1 MKNNKNFNN
10 NSESEI
16 SLIKGGKSLLRN
28 ITNLKK
34 YSSTPKITKYKK
46 LFNDGIIERFYN
58 KNKSKTK
65 INNNNKS
72 VKYKTTYKSNNIKRN
87 YKNINYVSDNNN
99 TFNNDN
105 DSLKYNK
112 SFVNYS
118 YNNNL
123 YNQNHNNFI
132 NYFRI
137 KHKQNNHNYNPEE
150 IVKIYN
156 KNNHNDID
164 VKYLIPLYDNNN
176 KYTGLYKDLNYNNP
190 QKQNLNL
197 DEIKNNSKSSNEI
210 NKINHELLK
219 LKYQHLLDKQDIDN
233 KIKVG
238 IRDLKNSL
246 KNEIIRFRDFND
258 INYLNQNES
267 NHNQE
272 YNFEDSSFFEEQY
285 KLYKNYNNKDLIEQK
300 YKSLPKIISKKNE
313 RNLFSNSLNNRKK
326 KNKNIVLSHSQS
338 LGSITNNQYKL
349 NRKNISEEFNE
360 KKDYYFP
367 NIKYQSPNNYQFINE
382 NRQLSK
388 SNNAKKFRRF
398 KTNKFF
404 SDFDKI
410 L

>member
-1 MKNNKNFNN
+1 M
-10 NSESEI
+10 
-16 SLIKGGKSLLRN
+16 
-28 ITNLKK
+28 
-34 YSSTPKITKYKK
+34 
-46 LFNDGIIERFYN
+46 
-58 KNKSKTK
+58 
-65 INNNNKS
+65 
-72 VKYKTTYKSNNIKRN
+72 
-87 YKNINYVSDNNN
+87 
-99 TFNNDN
+99 
-105 DSLKYNK
+105 
-112 SFVNYS
+112 
-118 YNNNL
+118 
-123 YNQNHNNFI
+123 
-132 NYFRI
+132 
-137 KHKQNNHNYNPEE
+137 
-150 IVKIYN
+150 
-156 KNNHNDID
+156 
-164 VKYLIPLYDNNN
+164 
-176 KYTGLYKDLNYNNP
+176 
-190 QKQNLNL
+190 
-197 DEIKNNSKSSNEI
+197 
-210 NKINHELLK
+210 
-219 LKYQHLLDKQDIDN
+219 LDKQDIDN

-258 INYLNQNES
+258 KIN
-267 NHNQE
+267 
-272 YNFEDSSFFEEQY
+272 NFEDSSFFEEQY